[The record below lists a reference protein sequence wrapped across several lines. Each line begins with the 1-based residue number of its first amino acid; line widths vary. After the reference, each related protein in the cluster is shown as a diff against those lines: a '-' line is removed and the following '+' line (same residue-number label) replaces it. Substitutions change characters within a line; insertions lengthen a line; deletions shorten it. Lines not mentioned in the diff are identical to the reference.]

1 MAEVESTIVEIIE
14 AYQPVVCV
22 WVVYHSSTIVEI
34 IEAYQPLVAH
44 SRFEVYLQ
52 QQKLLKLTSLD
63 LLTCQRDNIYNSRN
77 Y

>member
-34 IEAYQPLVAH
+34 IEAYQPKFLNLLYIT
-44 SRFEVYLQ
+44 YLQ
-52 QQKLLKLTSLD
+52 QQKLLKLTSPK
-63 LLTCQRDNIYNSRN
+63 
-77 Y
+77 